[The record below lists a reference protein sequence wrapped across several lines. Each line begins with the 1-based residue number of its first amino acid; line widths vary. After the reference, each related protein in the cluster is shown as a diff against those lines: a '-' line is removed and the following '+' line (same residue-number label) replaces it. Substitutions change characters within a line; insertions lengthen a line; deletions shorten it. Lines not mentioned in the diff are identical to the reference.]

1 MSSLLDRI
9 TMAQMSYDGLNN
21 IVQKTQKAP
30 SLVKRQ
36 PIRALKPS
44 FLASKI
50 ASNSINDQE
59 LLLQNDNVGK
69 QNRKRNQTPKIMTKL
84 ENDMVKQFELD
95 TPEGFT
101 TVDPLTGETIRRK
114 FNIEGIDPPDI
125 DIDPAGILEP
135 FYNKIISNEDVGQ
148 EFRRLDLARD
158 RELDEY
164 RNLQVDK
171 EDAERLLEELT
182 FRLNRAGSIAV
193 PQIRDEIRQ
202 VEGRLGNIRIRMN
215 RVARDVDTKYDMEK
229 EQLSEVVREHNA
241 LVLSKNARNKEAIS
255 QYKAQL
261 NLLNSGA
268 FKTEKAVNETEE
280 EYLERLRQNAE
291 EIIPEQQLE
300 NAENKVLI
308 EFRKLLQDITK
319 DPVKIDQISNSFE
332 PTDKFELIKIWKLV
346 KERYNRAYGLT
357 NKSIEAGT
365 IIAFLK
371 TAVYGVD
378 EAQEL
383 PSSVQGVL
391 SQIQEGGREVLEE
404 GRLIITPEL
413 ENNQIVIQRS
423 DVNDQPPLYI
433 RVLHENPK
441 RADGL
446 YQILYSFTGEVGSF
460 KMYLPILKRPVPV
473 DRRPLNKKG
482 EPSNRGGNS
491 DTEIKE
497 RTGITTADLNSLV
510 GFDKTAFNASMVA
523 KKLAEKYQLI
533 PFKPDDE
540 GVNHRKYGTY
550 GARENDRH
558 DEYGMGLSKASY
570 GIAKVNEPKLVQFG
584 NIMISLPNLKYKNI
598 LSVRTHLGKTMGGTP
613 NVKISA
619 KLSSIILNLLEHIQ
633 PTHDEINRLSSYE
646 RQLYDRIVYLGRLHT
661 KLPQTNDKSIN
672 ELKKRLKLLEG
683 EINIGNNSPQIYSE
697 IKHILNCLRDFNV
710 ITPKQLK
717 DYLTKNNI

>member
-9 TMAQMSYDGLNN
+9 TMAQMKTDGLDN

-36 PIRALKPS
+36 PVRALKPS
-44 FLASKI
+44 FLSSKI
-50 ASNSINDQE
+50 ASKSLNDQE
-59 LLLQNDNVGK
+59 LLLQNDNIGK
-69 QNRKRNQTPKIMTKL
+69 QNRRRSQTPKIMTRL

-95 TPEGFT
+95 NTEGYES
-101 TVDPLTGETIRRK
+101 VDPITGEQIRRK
-114 FNIEGIDPPDI
+114 FNLEGIDPPDL
-125 DIDPAGILEP
+125 DRDPAGIVNEFLD
-135 FYNKIISNEDVGQ
+135 KIITDDDAYH
-148 EFRRLDLARD
+148 EFKLIDNGRD
-158 RELDEY
+158 RALDEY
-164 RNLQVDK
+164 RMLEQDK
-171 EDAERLLEELT
+171 NALEEEIAGLT
-182 FRLNRAGSIAV
+182 IRLNRAGSVAIPAL
-193 PQIRDEIRQ
+193 RQ
-202 VEGRLGNIRIRMN
+202 ELLRVEGQLGRVKINMN
-215 RVARDVDTKYDMEK
+215 RTARDIDVRFSKMKEETIDTI
-229 EQLSEVVREHNA
+229 QEHNA
-241 LVLSKNARNKEAIS
+241 LVLAKNSRNKEAIA

-319 DPVKIDQISNSFE
+319 DPVKIDQISNSLE
-332 PTDKFELIKIWKLV
+332 PEDKFQLIKIWKLI

-365 IIAFLK
+365 IVAFLK
-371 TAVYGVD
+371 SSVYGID
-378 EAQEL
+378 EAHEL

-391 SQIQEGGREVLEE
+391 SQIQEGGREILEE
-404 GRLIITPEL
+404 GKLIITPEL

-433 RVLHENPK
+433 RVLQENPK
-441 RADGL
+441 RADGI

-460 KMYLPILKRPVPV
+460 KMYLPILKRPVPA
-473 DRRPLNKKG
+473 DRRPLNKRG

-497 RTGITTADLNSLV
+497 KTGITTGDLNKLV
-510 GFDKTAFNASMVA
+510 GFDRTVFNASLVA
-523 KKLAEKYQLI
+523 KKIVEKYHII
-533 PFKPDDE
+533 PFKPDDA

-558 DEYGMGLSKASY
+558 DEYGMG
-570 GIAKVNEPKLVQFG
+570 IPKVNEPKLVQFG

-697 IKHILNCLRDFNV
+697 IKHILNSLRDFNV

-717 DYLTKNNI
+717 DYLTKNSI